1 MPAAGRSRPTDLLPG
16 RAAAVRSSLRD
27 HHGVKIARGCS
38 PGRPRRPGRAGT
50 DLGPRDP
57 CTEQYN
63 DLVYEPSFR
72 QGASVQGR
80 AEAVTSV
87 VSVLRCTY
95 RHTSSLYTLSD
106 VLPVITSTVTSA
118 MTSRDRDG
126 VSWQASRSVT
136 HVQYSLRRA
145 SPFGLT
151 KQLCQRHEG
160 AYSVPTRALRD
171 TPVPAAL
178 LPPPCRPGH
187 TTLLP
192 ATL

>member
-1 MPAAGRSRPTDLLPG
+1 MV
-16 RAAAVRSSLRD
+16 VR
-27 HHGVKIARGCS
+27 
-38 PGRPRRPGRAGT
+38 RAGHGGQAEPARISGLEIPAPNNT
-50 DLGPRDP
+50 MILSTPEPR
-57 CTEQYN
+57 
-63 DLVYEPSFR
+63 FR

-171 TPVPAAL
+171 TPPPVPAAL